1 MSSNTASRPPSPDD
15 PTAEAIPAA
24 PAGDGIVFPPFPK
37 MEIYYDGYFRT
48 RITRE
53 TAEERIAKL
62 RRSPE

>member
-1 MSSNTASRPPSPDD
+1 
-15 PTAEAIPAA
+15 
-24 PAGDGIVFPPFPK
+24 